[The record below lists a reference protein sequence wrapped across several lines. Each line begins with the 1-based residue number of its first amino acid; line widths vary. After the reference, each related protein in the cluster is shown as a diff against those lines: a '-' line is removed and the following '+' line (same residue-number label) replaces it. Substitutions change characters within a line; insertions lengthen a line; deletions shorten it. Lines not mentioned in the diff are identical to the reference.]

1 MLDGHTSAMELRTLR
16 YFVATVDAGSISAAA
31 LEVHVTQPSLSRQLR
46 SLERALGVSLF
57 VRGQRRLVL
66 SAAGHAILPRARALI
81 ADADRIRQE
90 ARLFAQGRL
99 EQVTIAAPTT
109 TLTDVVSPFLAT
121 LEPDDPVPSVR
132 EADGL
137 GAEESLRH
145 GADLVIVGS
154 RPSAA
159 LASHP
164 LPPLPLWAY
173 LPREHAWIGRTSVD
187 LSELATE
194 PLLLLP
200 TTHTSRKVLDA
211 ALAARGL
218 AADHVLVASNG
229 TVAQA
234 LVAAGRGIAVI
245 SDDPRFDLDRVAVHV
260 TSSPTNGTPGSEPLS
275 VRLYCA
281 WDRAHPAA
289 ATVQSI
295 AERIGEYT
303 IARYAA
309 DESA

>member
-1 MLDGHTSAMELRTLR
+1 MELRTLR

-46 SLERALGVSLF
+46 SLERSLGVNLF

-90 ARLFAQGRL
+90 ARLFANGRL

-121 LEPDDPVPSVR
+121 LDPDDPVPSLR

-137 GAEESLRH
+137 SAEESLRL

-154 RPSAA
+154 RPPAA

-173 LPREHAWIGRTSVD
+173 LPRDHAWIGRDAID
-187 LSELATE
+187 LPELATE
-194 PLLLLP
+194 TLLLLP
-200 TTHTSRKVLDA
+200 PTHTSRKVVDA
-211 ALAARGL
+211 ALTARGL

-234 LVAAGRGIAVI
+234 LVAAGRGVAVV
-245 SDDPRFDLDRVAVHV
+245 SDDPRFDLDRVAVTV
-260 TSSPTNGTPGSEPLS
+260 SNGSSVAEPLS

-303 IARYAA
+303 VEHYSTEPAA
-309 DESA
+309 E

>member
-46 SLERALGVSLF
+46 SLERALGVNLF

-90 ARLFAQGRL
+90 ARLFAKGYL

-121 LEPDDPVPSVR
+121 LDPDDPVPSLR

-137 GAEESLRH
+137 SAEESLRL

-154 RPSAA
+154 RPPAA

-173 LPREHAWIGRTSVD
+173 LPRDHAWIGRDAID

-194 PLLLLP
+194 TLLLLP
-200 TTHTSRKVLDA
+200 TTHTSRKVVDA
-211 ALAARGL
+211 ALTGRGL
-218 AADHVLVASNG
+218 AADRVLVASNG

-234 LVAAGRGIAVI
+234 LVAAGRGVAVI
-245 SDDPRFDLDRVAVHV
+245 SDDPRFELDRVAVTV
-260 TSSPTNGTPGSEPLS
+260 ASASSGPEPLS

-289 ATVQSI
+289 STVQSI

-303 IARYAA
+303 VAHYSP
-309 DESA
+309 DTTT